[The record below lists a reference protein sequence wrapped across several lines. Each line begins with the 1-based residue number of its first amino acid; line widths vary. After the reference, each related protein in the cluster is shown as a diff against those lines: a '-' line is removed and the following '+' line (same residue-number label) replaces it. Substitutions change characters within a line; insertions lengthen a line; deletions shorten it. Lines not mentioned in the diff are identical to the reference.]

1 MSDGVVNKFKYNK
14 FRFEFNG
21 EPKCNLCGCGL
32 KFGILT
38 DTYTVD
44 SCLNKQCATHSNQDV
59 TTIRQLAFLP
69 LTVFLTKNKRV
80 NINYKTNKEYW
91 LVKGFSYE
99 TTLNKVE
106 ETKNKLEN
114 IPLNTI
120 SYYKVMTDLTDE
132 GIKALLS
139 NQTCYSTEHWL
150 NKGYTE
156 EEAKQK
162 VSEVQ
167 TNNANKF
174 SRKRKDNPEQYSATT
189 TTQLGYWIKKGYTEE
204 EARQKLK
211 ERQTTFSKELCIEKY
226 GEEEG
231 LKVFTERQEKWN
243 KSLTNG
249 GNLKVGYSKI
259 SQELF
264 YGLLKHYNIEDK
276 GGIYFAT
283 HNKEFRLTR
292 PEGGVWLYDF
302 TDIKRKKIIE
312 YNGDQYHGNPK
323 KYLAED
329 YPHPFRKDITA
340 KEMWTKDK
348 LKMKRAEE
356 DGYEILYVWDSEYR
370 WGNKQ
375 KVIKECI
382 DFLNKKW

>member
-1 MSDGVVNKFKYNK
+1 M
-14 FRFEFNG
+14 
-21 EPKCNLCGCGL
+21 
-32 KFGILT
+32 T